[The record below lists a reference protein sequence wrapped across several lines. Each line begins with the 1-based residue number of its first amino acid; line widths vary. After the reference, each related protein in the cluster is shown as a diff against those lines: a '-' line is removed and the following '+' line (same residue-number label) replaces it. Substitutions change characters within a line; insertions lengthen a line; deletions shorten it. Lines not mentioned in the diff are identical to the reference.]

1 MAFQMLAPQDGRPLA
16 PRLNRWNVA
25 EPLWRKEMKGN
36 LNRALQSVVPLAT
49 VLGLFATTAFCQA
62 LPRASVAV
70 TQHSLR
76 AQDFLLTRDSFLAP
90 VRASSRADHTA
101 GNGFLRNSELT
112 RQVRGFH
119 FASYKSSRTL
129 EDLLAVRT
137 NDTVFVSQS
146 RVPLV
151 HFWGGRLQIAGIS
164 STVKMGNVLLGP
176 SAQGALQSLR
186 LTQQARFSAAH
197 SIDLYGISVGFRLTP
212 LAESAGRAPI
222 WRVLESI
229 RE

>member
-1 MAFQMLAPQDGRPLA
+1 MLDQQDGRPLA
-16 PRLNRWNVA
+16 LQMNAWNVA
-25 EPLWRKEMKGN
+25 EPLWRREMKAN
-36 LNRALQSVVPLAT
+36 LTHALQLVVLLAT
-49 VLGLFATTAFCQA
+49 GLGISATTAFSQA
-62 LPRASVAV
+62 LFRTSVGAI
-70 TQHSLR
+70 TQH
-76 AQDFLLTRDSFLAP
+76 SFLAP
-90 VRASSRADHTA
+90 TRSSSPAIHTA
-101 GNGFLRNSELT
+101 GNGFLRGSEPI
-112 RQVRGFH
+112 RHISGFH
-119 FASYKSSRTL
+119 FASYKSNRTL
-129 EDLLAVRT
+129 EDLFAVRT

-176 SAQGALQSLR
+176 SAQGALQGIR

-197 SIDLYGISVGFRLTP
+197 SIDLYGVSVGFRLRP

-229 RE
+229 RQ